1 MVSDKVGDLYVN
13 YSNNHI
19 GSDPVVSNPG
29 LPTNGQNDYSQQ
41 WAEYYRCVQLNSHL
55 ISSLILR
62 VQISGNVEGGG
73 DYRAADAQSRRRSG
87 RGSGDFP
94 ARLQRPVGGVLQVK

>member
-29 LPTNGQNDYSQQ
+29 LPSNGQNDYSQQ
-41 WAEYYRCVQLNSHL
+41 WAEYYRWVCNSHL
-55 ISSLILR
+55 NS
-62 VQISGNVEGGG
+62 
-73 DYRAADAQSRRRSG
+73 
-87 RGSGDFP
+87 
-94 ARLQRPVGGVLQVK
+94 